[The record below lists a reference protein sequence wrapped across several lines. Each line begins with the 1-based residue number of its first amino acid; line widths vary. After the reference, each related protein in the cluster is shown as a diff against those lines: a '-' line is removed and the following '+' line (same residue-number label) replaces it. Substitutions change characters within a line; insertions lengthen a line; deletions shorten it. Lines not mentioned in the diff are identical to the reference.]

1 MSSGASSG
9 ISNGTSGAQGN
20 MEQMNSENA
29 ALQNESNLSSTMPN
43 HSQAV
48 TPKEKFTKYSL
59 DYDNPNARGKAEAY
73 EKGLGYTKENADS
86 LIQQISD
93 AVTTTAKPYSVSQTQ
108 FGIKYKYRIPVT
120 GPNGKKKN
128 VIAVYQIDSGYSIPR
143 LITNYLEGK

>member
-48 TPKEKFTKYSL
+48 TPKENSQNIL
-59 DYDNPNARGKAEAY
+59 
-73 EKGLGYTKENADS
+73 
-86 LIQQISD
+86 LIMI
-93 AVTTTAKPYSVSQTQ
+93 
-108 FGIKYKYRIPVT
+108 IPTRVE
-120 GPNGKKKN
+120 
-128 VIAVYQIDSGYSIPR
+128 R
-143 LITNYLEGK
+143 LKLMRKV